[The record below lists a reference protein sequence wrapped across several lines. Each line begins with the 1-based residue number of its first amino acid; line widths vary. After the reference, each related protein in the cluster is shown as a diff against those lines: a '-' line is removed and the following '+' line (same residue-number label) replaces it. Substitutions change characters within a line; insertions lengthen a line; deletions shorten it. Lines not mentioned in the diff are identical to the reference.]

1 MTTIVSKRNGKT
13 KKKTYSARSAIQAL
27 ANQAGRMDIVPYA
40 GTVAKGAKLGLEAY
54 DAISQLMSHFK
65 SSQRPGVAGGP
76 ASLVAGVSNN
86 VQVTR
91 SQPKY
96 IYSQGSVRIIH
107 KELVCNIVN
116 SAGIQ
121 STIATT
127 NGTSVYQVNAG
138 SGNAFPWLSQIA
150 ANYDRYRFKRLR
162 LVYIPL
168 CPTTEAG
175 RVTLCYDVDST
186 DPIPLDRQSI
196 SNYHCSSEGA
206 PWATQYLDCKLS
218 DNSKWYYTDAS
229 GINTLS
235 TSPLNANLDQGQFFA
250 VTYSGSSSN
259 SVGEIYALYDVELTD
274 PQPSGASMFQT
285 FGNAASVS
293 SALPSNAPVF
303 SGNNTATALQFVFG
317 SPGRYFLALTA
328 LATSAGTITSTGGAT
343 TVGERRVNNGTT
355 TNVLAVISVS
365 NLSAD
370 VTFAALTGLSTWTL
384 YISRL
389 PFLPNT
395 FI

>member
-54 DAISQLMSHFK
+54 DTISQLMSHFK

-150 ANYDRYRFKRLR
+150 ANYDKYRFKRLR